1 VDRKILLW
9 SVTVFFGCM
18 VLFGVIDDAA
28 SPSGKNVSLAIQA
41 GAALVIVIVIV
52 VVQRR
57 RQK

>member
-1 VDRKILLW
+1 VDRKIILW
-9 SVTVFFGCM
+9 AITVFFGCM
-18 VLFGVIDDAA
+18 ILFRVIDNAA

-41 GAALVIVIVIV
+41 SAAVVIVIVIV

>member
-18 VLFGVIDDAA
+18 VLFRVIDDAA
-28 SPSGKNVSLAIQA
+28 SPSGKNVSIAIQA

-52 VVQRR
+52 VIQRR